1 MVRPFGRAKHIRV
14 AYPLLRGTPAVHGW
28 SMRRRIFR
36 LYGELKSIEIEFQTK
51 GNRAAND
58 M

>member
-1 MVRPFGRAKHIRV
+1 VVRPFGRAKHIGV
-14 AYPLLRGTPAVHGW
+14 AYPLLRATPAVHGW
-28 SMRRRIFR
+28 SMRRRIFG